1 MANQNNN
8 QEKIVSTYLH
18 SVAYFN
24 NADATKSKK
33 LTINLFNRGIY
44 ISVYGKDGEVFAK
57 KQSRGFMVG
66 QYSLVNMLDML
77 ISAREAFAKGKEFEM
92 CMSNSKSAF
101 GVFGMK
107 KDDVLVGGYGIYDV
121 ADGLVIQGKRDFV
134 PVMPKN
140 EVKSFDKQGTL
151 VDVTT
156 PAFLKDLDVLIGLI
170 TAILNRTSTVYDMHM
185 KKFYAENGSNNNG
198 GGATGYVASDESG
211 AEDGDEFPF

>member
-8 QEKIVSTYLH
+8 NEKIVSTYLH

-33 LTINLFNRGIY
+33 LTINLFNRGMY
-44 ISVYGKDGEVFAK
+44 ISAFGKDGEQFAK

-66 QYSLVNMLDML
+66 QYNIADLLDML
-77 ISAREAFAKGKEFEM
+77 ISAREAFSKGKEFEYV
-92 CMSNSKSAF
+92 MSNSKSAF

-121 ADGLVIQGKRDFV
+121 ADGLVIQGKRDLV

-140 EVKSFDKQGTL
+140 VVKSFDKQGTL
-151 VDVTT
+151 IDIST
-156 PAFLKDLDVLIGLI
+156 PAFIKDLDTLIALVS
-170 TAILNRTSTVYDMHM
+170 AIMNRTSTVYDMHM
-185 KKFYAENGSNNNG
+185 KKYYAENSSNNG
-198 GGATGYVASDESG
+198 GGATGYVPAEDSG
-211 AEDGDEFPF
+211 AEDGEEFPF